1 MTGGNEMEKQK
12 NILYLECNSGISGD
26 MTVAALL
33 DLGADRE
40 VLKKAL
46 KSIRI
51 HGFRIKISRVK
62 KAGLDV
68 CDFHV
73 ILDEAHENH
82 DHDMA
87 YLFGDGHDGK
97 CESIG
102 AHTHHQEDVHGDHES
117 VGGHDDH
124 HHADHDYDADHH
136 NDHLHEPHY
145 HIDHHK
151 EGHIQDHDEAHDHYH
166 DHVHHHHEHRG
177 LSEILHIIEHTHM
190 TEGARK
196 IAVRIFKILAKAEA
210 KAHGLPE
217 NEVHFH
223 EVGAVDSIVDIISAA
238 VCLDDLGI
246 TECIVP
252 GLCEGTGTIRCQH
265 GIMSIPVPA
274 VLNIVQEHQLKL
286 SVTDIK
292 GELVTPTGAAI
303 AAAVKTADHLPK
315 NFRVIKTGMGGGKRA
330 YERPSILRAMLIED
344 LSESVNRN
352 SDEKAEKTDKKGEKP
367 VGAEKNTDISIGM
380 TEMVNRNDMNVEMDN
395 LDGRD
400 VIYKLESNIDD
411 CSGEVLGY
419 VMDRLLE
426 AGARD
431 VHYMPV
437 YMKKNRPAYQ
447 LNVIC
452 EKEQIPELENII
464 FTETTTIGI
473 RRQRMERSVLP
484 RRSVEIMT
492 DLGGAAVKECRLPK
506 DGEVRY
512 YPEYESVAKLCRTSG
527 KSYQEVYHLIAEQC
541 KAEKGGSKKRAEKK
555 EIKGHR
561 FFGRTER

>member
-1 MTGGNEMEKQK
+1 MEKQK

-46 KSIRI
+46 KSIPI

-87 YLFGDGHDGK
+87 YLFGDGHGHDGK

-117 VGGHDDH
+117 VGGHD
-124 HHADHDYDADHH
+124 
-136 NDHLHEPHY
+136 
-145 HIDHHK
+145 
-151 EGHIQDHDEAHDHYH
+151 EAH

-177 LSEILHIIEHTHM
+177 LPEILHIIEHTHM

-196 IAVRIFKILAKAEA
+196 TAVRIFKILAKAEA

-252 GLCEGTGTIRCQH
+252 VLCEGTGTIRCQH
-265 GIMSIPVPA
+265 GIMSVPVPA

-303 AAAVKTADHLPK
+303 AAAIKTKDHLPK
-315 NFRVIKTGMGGGKRA
+315 SFQIVKTGMGGGKRA

-367 VGAEKNTDISIGM
+367 VGAEKNTDISIGV
-380 TEMVNRNDMNVEMDN
+380 TDMVNRNDMNVEMDN

-411 CSGEVLGY
+411 SSGEALGY

-452 EKEQIPELENII
+452 KKEQIPELENII

-527 KSYQEVYHLIAEQC
+527 KSYQEVYHLIAAQC

-555 EIKGHR
+555 ELKGHR